1 MGRLMARA
9 LSLSLTLTLNP
20 NLVEVVH
27 LAGDAHGGARAE
39 DVRPQAVELVV
50 PLEGQLEGDTQRL
63 ARDGDSRV
71 RVGVAVGWENPNPN
85 PSPNPNPNPSP
96 NPSP

>member
-1 MGRLMARA
+1 MGRLTAIPIPIPNPNP
-9 LSLSLTLTLNP
+9 NP

-50 PLEGQLEGDTQRL
+50 PLEG
-63 ARDGDSRV
+63 
-71 RVGVAVGWENPNPN
+71 
-85 PSPNPNPNPSP
+85 
-96 NPSP
+96 

>member
-1 MGRLMARA
+1 MGRLTAIPIPIPNPNP
-9 LSLSLTLTLNP
+9 NP

-63 ARDGDSRV
+63 ARDGDSRGKGSRSG
-71 RVGVAVGWENPNPN
+71 RVGEPEP
-85 PSPNPNPNPSP
+85 
-96 NPSP
+96 

>member
-39 DVRPQAVELVV
+39 DVPQQ
-50 PLEGQLEGDTQRL
+50 G
-63 ARDGDSRV
+63 
-71 RVGVAVGWENPNPN
+71 
-85 PSPNPNPNPSP
+85 
-96 NPSP
+96 

>member
-9 LSLSLTLTLNP
+9 LSLSLTLTLTLSP

-63 ARDGDSRV
+63 ARDGDSRGKGSRSG
-71 RVGVAVGWENPNPN
+71 RVGEPEP
-85 PSPNPNPNPSP
+85 
-96 NPSP
+96 